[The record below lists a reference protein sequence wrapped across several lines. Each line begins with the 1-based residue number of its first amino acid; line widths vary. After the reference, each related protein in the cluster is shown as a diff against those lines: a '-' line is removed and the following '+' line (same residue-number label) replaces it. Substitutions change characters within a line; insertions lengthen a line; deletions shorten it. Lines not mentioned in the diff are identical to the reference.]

1 MGIVQRLLSLPS
13 NPEQIHKLEPFLE
26 DVTSPYMLDRGSYGK
41 ILISLTEAV
50 NNAILHG
57 NNCHAHKDVSIKCH
71 QNGKTIKFWVTDE
84 GNGFNP
90 ALVPSP
96 TEAVRLN
103 VEGGRGVFLMRELAD
118 NIKFKNNGS
127 TVELCFNV

>member
-13 NPEQIHKLEPFLE
+13 NPKHIHKLEPFLE
-26 DVTSPYMLDRGSYGK
+26 DVTAPYTLDQGSYGK

-57 NNCHAHKDVSIKCH
+57 NCCQESKDVSIKCH
-71 QNGKTIKFWVTDE
+71 QNGKTIKFWVSDE
-84 GNGFNP
+84 GDGFNP
-90 ALVPSP
+90 DVIPSP
-96 TEAVRLN
+96 TEAARLN
-103 VEGGRGVFLMRELAD
+103 IEGGRGVFLMRELSD
-118 NIKFKNNGS
+118 DIRFKNNGT

>member
-13 NPEQIHKLEPFLE
+13 NPEHIHKLEPFLA
-26 DVTSPYMLDRGSYGK
+26 DVTSPYGLDQGSYGK

-57 NNCHAHKDVSIKCH
+57 NECQEYKEVCIKCH
-71 QNGKTIKFWVTDE
+71 QNGKTIKFWVSDE
-84 GNGFNP
+84 GQGFNP
-90 ALVPSP
+90 DDLPSP
-96 TEAVRLN
+96 LQEDRLMI
-103 VEGGRGVFLMRELAD
+103 EGGRGVFLMKELTD
-118 NIKFKNNGS
+118 RIKFKNNGS

>member
-13 NPEQIHKLEPFLE
+13 TPEHIHKLEPFLE
-26 DVTSPYMLDRGSYGK
+26 DVTSPYALDQGSYGK

-57 NNCHAHKDVSIKCH
+57 NECQECKDVNIKCH
-71 QNGKTIKFWVTDE
+71 QNGKTIKFWVSDE
-84 GNGFNP
+84 GLGFDPNEIP
-90 ALVPSP
+90 CP
-96 TEAVRLN
+96 TQGDCLRA
-103 VEGGRGVFLMRELAD
+103 EGGRGVFLMKELSD
-118 NIKFKNNGS
+118 KIKFKNNGS

>member
-13 NPEQIHKLEPFLE
+13 NPEHIHKLEPFLE
-26 DVTSPYMLDRGSYGK
+26 DVTSPYSLDQGSYGK

-57 NNCHAHKDVSIKCH
+57 NKCQEYKDVSIKCH
-71 QNGKTIKFWVTDE
+71 QNGKTIKFWVSDE
-84 GNGFNP
+84 GKGFNP
-90 ALVPSP
+90 KHIPNPVG
-96 TEAVRLN
+96 VQRIDI
-103 VEGGRGVFLMRELAD
+103 EGGRGVFLMKELSD
-118 NIKFKNNGS
+118 DLRFKNNGS

>member
-13 NPEQIHKLEPFLE
+13 NPEHIHKLEPFLE
-26 DVTSPYMLDRGSYGK
+26 DVTSPYTLDKGSYGK

-57 NNCHAHKDVSIKCH
+57 NCCQESKDVSIKCH
-71 QNGKTIKFWVTDE
+71 QNGKTIKFWVSDE
-84 GNGFNP
+84 GDGFNP
-90 ALVPSP
+90 DVIPSP
-96 TEAVRLN
+96 TEAALLN
-103 VEGGRGVFLMRELAD
+103 KEGGRGVFLMRELSD
-118 NIKFKNNGS
+118 DIRFKNNGT